1 MEHESLG
8 SMRTIALP
16 SKPTAQAAQAQ
27 TKQTTSRKVQEVAME
42 VDVMAPQKVQKKKM
56 SLAPAAAGAS
66 FPEKCY
72 GCGWYGHRRRD
83 CPDEKK
89 GARVT
94 AIVEPEEGFSDDK
107 PGPLAAISGPKD
119 ARQTCGAPAS
129 ELSLCWDAQE
139 VNWDQRLL
147 EDRTPEYWAG
157 FS

>member
-1 MEHESLG
+1 MG
-8 SMRTIALP
+8 AAGMATGAV
-16 SKPTAQAAQAQ
+16 TAQ
-27 TKQTTSRKVQEVAME
+27 M
-42 VDVMAPQKVQKKKM
+42 
-56 SLAPAAAGAS
+56 
-66 FPEKCY
+66 
-72 GCGWYGHRRRD
+72 
-83 CPDEKK
+83 KK

-107 PGPLAAISGPKD
+107 PGPLAAISGPED